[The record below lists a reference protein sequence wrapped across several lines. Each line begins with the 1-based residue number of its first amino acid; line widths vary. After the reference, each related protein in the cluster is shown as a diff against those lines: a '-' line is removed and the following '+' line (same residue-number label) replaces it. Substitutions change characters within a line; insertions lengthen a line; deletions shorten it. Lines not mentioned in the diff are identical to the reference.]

1 MALAAPMTSNNRYAI
16 GSIIYGAKFGTS
28 VNRNIAGNQTN
39 RESLMILIGPN
50 LSPNKPPMYVMKIPM
65 LKNTVNAKLPCS
77 GLVPSSRVQKIGM
90 KALITRK
97 FTDWLKIMM
106 NKMPKYFQ

>member
-1 MALAAPMTSNNRYAI
+1 MIA
-16 GSIIYGAKFGTS
+16 GEKVGTS
-28 VNRNIAGNQTN
+28 VNKNIAGNQIN
-39 RESLMILIGPN
+39 RDNLMILIGPY
-50 LSPNKPPMYVMKIPM
+50 LSPNRPPIYVMKMPI

-97 FTDWLKIMM
+97 LTDWLRMMM
-106 NKMPKYFQ
+106 NSMPKYFQ